1 MRRYIGFALGV
12 VAMTTVVVVS
22 VAPTSTEA
30 VSTQNS
36 PATTTIWTAAKSRTA
51 LGGSFYTASR
61 TGASATFAVKRKT
74 FRMWYVAGPAN
85 GKLAVLVNGK
95 RVATVDQYSPRAIK
109 RSVRLRG
116 TKKTNVVQVI
126 VLSTRNKS
134 SRGIKVNVDA
144 FGPNTSLCKAGCV
157 RSPRPTVQQAGMM
170 VSAAEAIW
178 YPSAVPARNSP
189 DWPVAIGSYVRGRDV
204 LPIDTAVPVI
214 RAAACAHAR
223 RVSRGVVILSFGRPV
238 AVGAS
243 GFGQAITY
251 AQMQAT
257 AAAWS
262 AGLAECGVGP
272 WEVSIGTSNSGR
284 VDKYNGFAGGV
295 SWGRMIEGAQTMA
308 DPRVSISGAVDI
320 EPGWGPAGNA
330 RAWVDGYVS
339 ATQIRL
345 WNFGSADGCPQ
356 TVSAKFTC
364 NNGWTIDD
372 VLWVNSHAGP
382 NVVAMPQIHTQSG
395 SQARQWAVLAA
406 RGIALGKP
414 LRLAAITVQT
424 AACTQVRGGCPTTG
438 VSAWDGWTQLRTYLD
453 ANPTTV
459 GTPLG
464 APMDIRWGWANGF
477 VIPPATTT
485 TTTTTTTVPPTTTTT
500 IRPASADAN
509 LTALTIST
517 SRLDEVFS
525 NDVAAYTGKVDNSV
539 ASIKVKATAQNGFA
553 VIRVNDVV
561 TASCVDS
568 ADIPLVVGANTITV
582 TSTSENGATVKT
594 FTLTITRE
602 ASSVNT
608 LSNLTLDVGTL
619 TPVFSEGVLEYSVQ
633 VPSGT
638 SSLAVVPTSSS
649 ASASIKVNTVSVVS
663 GAPRIVN
670 LEVSGATVIDVEVTA
685 QNGAIKMYVIT
696 VTHSS

>member
-1 MRRYIGFALGV
+1 
-12 VAMTTVVVVS
+12 MTTVVVMS
-22 VAPTSTEA
+22 ATPTSTEA
-30 VSTQNS
+30 VSAKSS

-51 LGGSFYTASR
+51 LGGSFHTASR
-61 TGASATFAVKRKT
+61 TGASATFKVRRKT

-95 RVATVDQYSPRAIK
+95 RVATVDQYSPRAKK

-116 TKKTNVVQVI
+116 TRKTNVVQVI
-126 VLSTRNKS
+126 VLSTRNKR

-144 FGPNTSLCKAGCV
+144 FGPNTSLCKPRCV

-223 RVSRGVVILSFGRPV
+223 RVSRGVVVLSFGRPI

-243 GFGQAITY
+243 GFGRAITY

-284 VDKYNGFAGGV
+284 VDKYNGFVGGA
-295 SWGRMIEGAQTMA
+295 SWGRMIAGAQTMA

-561 TASCVDS
+561 TASGVDS

-582 TSTSENGATVKT
+582 TSTSENGVAMKT
-594 FTLTITRE
+594 FSLTITRE
-602 ASSVNT
+602 PEPTTTTTSTTST
-608 LSNLTLDVGTL
+608 TT
-619 TPVFSEGVLEYSVQ
+619 TTTTTT
-633 VPSGT
+633 T
-638 SSLAVVPTSSS
+638 SSTVPD
-649 ASASIKVNTVSVVS
+649 N
-663 GAPRIVN
+663 
-670 LEVSGATVIDVEVTA
+670 
-685 QNGAIKMYVIT
+685 
-696 VTHSS
+696 